1 MTHRLSLPNCIWL
14 LALLLI
20 LWPARSVWAHP
31 QILSITPPPDA
42 LLETTPPAVTITF
55 NEPLEPLSRLEVRD
69 AQAALVVEGR
79 TPNADPAV
87 LALDLPPLP
96 NGVYTVIYTV
106 AGSDGHIVRGNF
118 AFTVQNPNATPTAL
132 PEAGVTPQPTPVA
145 APAQPPA
152 PPPPTAAPGPAP
164 HLLRW
169 GQTLGSIGVVGGWI
183 FWSVVLQP
191 SLAPIIPAAG
201 LLRRWRFGMA
211 ALALLALG
219 ATLALLLQ
227 FTADLSGALSVQTLT
242 TILTGTRNGGLFAAR
257 IGVLGALLVLG
268 LVTARATPG
277 RLPTLLALALSGL
290 LLVLH
295 AAGGHAATQAT
306 PAIGIAVLTVHLA
319 ATSIWIGGLAL
330 FALTIGPLRA
340 AHPAHLP
347 RLVRRFS
354 TLALLSVAALTLSGV
369 ISAARELTA
378 LADLWQ
384 TAYGQALLLKTA
396 LFGGLLL
403 FGAYHL
409 LRLSPALRRSP
420 ADPTPP
426 RRLQRSM
433 RFELALGSGVLLVAA
448 ILATLPPPASAIPL
462 TQVPAPTPTAVRV
475 PTVTPGPTRT
485 PVPSQPFSAEQIVAD
500 LVIRFAVEP
509 ASIGANRFEV
519 TVTDRQGQPIAAQ
532 LVRLTFTMPAMDM
545 GINQLVAQPIDATT
559 FATDGS
565 PLSMVGEW
573 DAAVLVRRADA
584 PDATA
589 TFRFFVGE

>member
-1 MTHRLSLPNCIWL
+1 MTHRASLHNRIWL
-14 LALLLI
+14 LALLLV

-31 QILSITPPPDA
+31 QILSITPAPDA
-42 LLETTPPAVTITF
+42 VLETAPPAVAITF

-79 TPNADPAV
+79 TPDGDPAA
-87 LALDLPPLP
+87 LALDLPSLP
-96 NGVYTVIYTV
+96 KGVYTVIYTV

-132 PEAGVTPQPTPVA
+132 PEVGATLQPTPVA
-145 APAQPPA
+145 APLPA
-152 PPPPTAAPGPAP
+152 PPPDSASRLAP

-183 FWSVVLQP
+183 FWSIVLQP
-191 SLAPIIPAAG
+191 SLAPANPAPS

-219 ATLALLLQ
+219 ATFALLLQ
-227 FTADLSGALSVQTLT
+227 FTADLSGALTVETLT
-242 TILTGTRNGGLFAAR
+242 TVLTGTRNGGLFAAR
-257 IGVLGALLVLG
+257 IGVLGTLLALG
-268 LVTARATPG
+268 LVTAHAAPG
-277 RLPTLLALALSGL
+277 RLPTLPALALSGL

-295 AAGGHAATQAT
+295 AAGGHAATQVT
-306 PAIGIAVLTVHLA
+306 PAIGIAILTIHLA
-319 ATSIWIGGLAL
+319 ATSAWIGGLAL
-330 FALTIGPLRA
+330 FVLTIGPLRA
-340 AHPAHLP
+340 AHPGVLP

-354 TLALLSVAALTLSGV
+354 ALALASVAALTLSGSV
-369 ISAARELTA
+369 SAARELTA
-378 LADLWQ
+378 LADLRQ

-409 LRLSPALRRSP
+409 LRLSPALRRNP
-420 ADPTPP
+420 ADPTTP

-433 RFELALGSGVLLVAA
+433 RFELVLGSCVLLVAA
-448 ILATLPPPASAIPL
+448 ILATLPPPAGAIPL
-462 TQVPAPTPTAVRV
+462 TQMPAPTPTAVRI

-500 LVIRFAVEP
+500 LVIGFTVEP
-509 ASIGANRFEV
+509 ASIGANRFQV
-519 TVTDRQGQPIAAQ
+519 TATDLQGQPITAQ

-545 GINQLVAQPIDATT
+545 GINQLVAEPIDATT
-559 FATDGS
+559 FAIDGN

-573 DAAVLVRRADA
+573 DAAVLVRRADT
-584 PDATA
+584 PDVTA

>member
-1 MTHRLSLPNCIWL
+1 MAHRASTHKRIWL

-20 LWPARSVWAHP
+20 LWPARLVWAHP
-31 QILSITPPPDA
+31 QILSIAPPPDA
-42 LLETTPPAVTITF
+42 VLETTPPAVAITF

-69 AQAALVVEGR
+69 AQANLVVEGR
-79 TPNADPAV
+79 TPGADPAE

-132 PEAGVTPQPTPVA
+132 PEAGATPQPTPVA
-145 APAQPPA
+145 APAQSPA
-152 PPPPTAAPGPAP
+152 PPPTTAAPGPAP
-164 HLLRW
+164 HLVRW
-169 GQTLGSIGVVGGWI
+169 GATLGSIGVVGGWI
-183 FWSVVLQP
+183 FWMAVLQP
-191 SLAPIIPAAG
+191 SLAPAGPALP

-219 ATLALLLQ
+219 ATLTLLLQ
-227 FTADLSGALSVQTLT
+227 FTADLSGALTVETLT
-242 TILTGTRNGGLFAAR
+242 TVLTGTRNGGLFAAR
-257 IGVLGALLVLG
+257 IGVLGALLGLG
-268 LVTARATPG
+268 MIAARAAPG
-277 RLPTLLALALSGL
+277 RFSTVFALALSGL

-295 AAGGHAATQAT
+295 AAGGHAATQPT
-306 PAIGIAVLTVHLA
+306 PVIGIAILTIHLA
-319 ATSIWIGGLAL
+319 ATSAWIGGLAL
-330 FALTIGPLRA
+330 FALTIGLLRTT
-340 AHPAHLP
+340 HPGALP

-354 TLALLSVAALTLSGV
+354 ALALLSVAVLTLSGV
-369 ISAARELTA
+369 ISAARELTT
-378 LADLWQ
+378 LADLRQ

-409 LRLSPALRRSP
+409 FRLSPALRRSP

-448 ILATLPPPASAIPL
+448 ILATLPPPAGAIPL
-462 TQVPAPTPTAVRV
+462 TQASAPPPTAVRV

-500 LVIRFAVEP
+500 LVIRLAVEP
-509 ASIGANRFEV
+509 ASIGANRFQV
-519 TVTDRQGQPIAAQ
+519 TATDRQGQPIAAQ

-559 FATDGS
+559 FAIDGS

-584 PDATA
+584 PDVTA